1 MARWIVMRN
10 SFMKKNKKELDLES
24 DINFTEDDL
33 VSMRRLPGDSAH
45 DIRDYLNFLE
55 EMGTSGP
62 KRTPAKYYGENFE
75 L

>member
-1 MARWIVMRN
+1 
-10 SFMKKNKKELDLES
+10 MKKNKKELDLEG

-33 VSMRRLPGDSAH
+33 MSMRRRPDNSAH

-55 EMGTSGP
+55 EMGTSES
-62 KRTPAKYYGENFE
+62 KVAVVKHYGENFE

>member
-1 MARWIVMRN
+1 
-10 SFMKKNKKELDLES
+10 MKKNKKELDLES

-62 KRTPAKYYGENFE
+62 KRAPAKYYGEDFE

>member
-1 MARWIVMRN
+1 MKN
-10 SFMKKNKKELDLES
+10 SYVKRNKKDPDFKS

-33 VSMRRLPGDSAH
+33 VSMRRRPDNSAH

-62 KRTPAKYYGENFE
+62 KRSPAKYYGENFE